1 MKKIIKKKII
11 AIVQARIDS
20 SRFPQKILKK
30 IGKLTL
36 IEILLQ
42 RVSMSKKIDQ
52 IVVATTKLKS
62 DDSLIKILDKNK
74 INYYRG
80 DEKNVLKRFFEA
92 ANQFKG
98 DIIVRITGDCP
109 LIDPVV
115 IDEVINLYL
124 RNSVDYASNI
134 EPPSYPDGLDV
145 EVFNVKELNIA
156 NKLATKEYDKEH
168 VTPFIKNKKGIKKI
182 NKFLKPNMSN
192 IRLTVDE
199 SIDLQQIKLILRK
212 FKNYKYF
219 GIKEIIELYK
229 NQKKLNKFLH

>member
-115 IDEVINLYL
+115 IDEVIGQSIPIYLYEISHGTEK
-124 RNSVDYASNI
+124 NS
-134 EPPSYPDGLDV
+134 E
-145 EVFNVKELNIA
+145 E
-156 NKLATKEYDKEH
+156 
-168 VTPFIKNKKGIKKI
+168 
-182 NKFLKPNMSN
+182 
-192 IRLTVDE
+192 
-199 SIDLQQIKLILRK
+199 
-212 FKNYKYF
+212 
-219 GIKEIIELYK
+219 
-229 NQKKLNKFLH
+229 